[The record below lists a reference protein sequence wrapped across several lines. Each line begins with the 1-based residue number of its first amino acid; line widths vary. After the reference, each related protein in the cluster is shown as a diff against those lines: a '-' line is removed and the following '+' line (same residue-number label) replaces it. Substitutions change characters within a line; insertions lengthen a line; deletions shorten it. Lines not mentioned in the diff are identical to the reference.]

1 MRVTDSMTFNA
12 VLQGQNRAARRLLD
26 ASRAASSGERVAAP
40 SDDPVAWSA
49 AVGHEARISR
59 LEGRAATTTRAAGDL
74 DAAEA
79 ALASAGD
86 LVQQARELAL
96 TAANGS
102 VDPQTRANLGRQ
114 VTDLRNALLG
124 LANTR
129 GASGYLFGGTRT
141 DQPPFSALGA
151 FGGNDTAAAV
161 EVADGVTARANASG
175 ARAFTAAGGRD
186 LLADLDALATG
197 LSANN
202 LTVIQGSI
210 AALDAGHQQL
220 VNARVDTGLGAERL
234 RSAAEVSDNAMTLAR
249 AARAGEVE
257 ADLPSTLAELTNAR
271 AAYERGVAVS
281 RELLQISSVNR
292 F

>member
-12 VLQGQNRAARRLLD
+12 VLQGQNRAARRRLD

>member
-26 ASRAASSGERVAAP
+26 ASRAASSGERVVAP

-151 FGGNDTAAAV
+151 FGGNDTANAV

>member
-1 MRVTDSMTFNA
+1 MRVTDSMTFNT
-12 VLQGQNRAARRLLD
+12 VLQGQARTARRLLD

-59 LEGRAATTTRAAGDL
+59 LEARGTTTTRASGDL

-79 ALASAGD
+79 ALANAGD
-86 LVQQARELAL
+86 LVQRARELAL

-114 VTDLRNALLG
+114 VTDLRNAVLG

-141 DQPPFSALGA
+141 DQPPFDAPGA
-151 FGGNDTAAAV
+151 FSGNDTAVAV

-186 LLADLDALATG
+186 VLADLRSLADA

-202 LTVIQGSI
+202 LTGIQGSI
-210 AALDAGHQQL
+210 AALDAGYQQVL
-220 VNARVDTGLGAERL
+220 NARVDAGIGAERL
-234 RSAAEVSDNAMTLAR
+234 RSAAEVSDNALTLAR

-281 RELLQISSVNR
+281 RELLQISSVSR